1 MSDEAPDLLV
11 ERDDVDVVLVT
22 LNRPRAKNTVSFA
35 MWEAFALALTEIE
48 ADTPPRALVVCGA
61 QGHFSNGGDV
71 KNPPARGEG
80 ALARAKRLEMGQRVI
95 ARLAALPVPTIAAVQ
110 GGAWGVSWGLALAC
124 DMLIA
129 GQGAVFGAPF
139 VNLGLTPDGG
149 VAWYLTRQLGHRR
162 AAEILYSGRIVS
174 AQEAFS
180 LGLVSRLVSD
190 DQVIAEA
197 LAFARG
203 IGEGNRHAV
212 ELTKRMIH
220 QSQST
225 NLAGAQ
231 ALELAFCHLTQ
242 GSEEAARAKKTL
254 LARAAARRKEG

>member
-1 MSDEAPDLLV
+1 MNDEAPDLLV
-11 ERDDVDVVLVT
+11 ERDADDVVLIT

-35 MWEAFALALTEIE
+35 MWEFFAEALTAIE
-48 ADTPPRALVVCGA
+48 AGTPPRALVICGA
-61 QGHFSNGGDV
+61 EGHFSNGGDV

-80 ALARAKRLEMGQRVI
+80 ALARAKRLELGQRVI
-95 ARLAALPVPTIAAVQ
+95 ARLAALPVPTIAAIE

-124 DMLIA
+124 DVMIV
-129 GQGAVFGAPF
+129 GRGVSFGAPF

-149 VAWYLTRQLGHRR
+149 VAWFLTRQLGRR
-162 AAEILYSGRIVS
+162 QASEILYSGRTVG
-174 AQEAFS
+174 AEEAFS
-180 LGLVSRLVSD
+180 LGLVSRLVPDGEAVS
-190 DQVIAEA
+190 AA

-220 QSQST
+220 QAET
-225 NLAGAQ
+225 VDLASAQ

-242 GSEEAARAKKTL
+242 GSDEAGRAKAAM
-254 LARAAARRKEG
+254 LAAAAARKKER